1 VIFEAPAG
9 ATYRVELAT
18 NDDDL
23 TAFVIAVLDVVR
35 RFRGGPGLIA
45 ELCDGHSEIEAID
58 RAIMN
63 DELWRIS
70 LDESTLGIV
79 VVRRGV
85 LLGIYLTETRRRQGV
100 ARATIATLRNAGVGI
115 TDARALPGDRAT
127 KSLFES
133 LGWKARLLTM
143 SPAE

>member
-1 VIFEAPAG
+1 MFEAPAG
-9 ATYRVELAT
+9 TTYRVELAVKE
-18 NDDDL
+18 DGL
-23 TAFVIAVLDVVR
+23 TAFLLPVLDIVR

-45 ELCDGHSEIEAID
+45 ELCDGHGETEAID

-63 DELWRIS
+63 DELWRIAD
-70 LDESTLGIV
+70 DEATVGVV

-85 LLGIYLTETRRRQGV
+85 LLGIYVDEVRRRQGV
-100 ARATIATLRNAGVGI
+100 ARATIAVLRNAGVDI

-143 SPAE
+143 SPTQ